1 MDNEGVYDF
10 TTNWFR
16 PHLPQWSRLIEEF
29 GGKPVNG
36 LEIGCFE
43 GRSAV
48 WILENV
54 CTHPKSKLTTID
66 TFEGSPEF
74 TNGFEQVTIDIN
86 KMESRFRS
94 NIVATGNGDKVEIIK
109 GKSFDTLVAWNNIKN
124 NSNSSPQFDFAYI
137 DASHE
142 ADSVLADA
150 VLVWPLLK
158 YNGIIIFDD
167 YGLRRYAEPY
177 NNPYV
182 GIDGFVAANKLEI
195 EVLDNNY
202 QLAIRKVE
210 KERTFTII
218 DRSS

>member
-1 MDNEGVYDF
+1 MDKSEFQKKDEVFDF
-10 TTNWFR
+10 TTNWFE
-16 PHLPQWSRLIEEF
+16 PKLPQWQRLIKEF
-29 GGKPVNG
+29 ATVPVNC

-54 CTHPKSKLTTID
+54 CVHPNSKLTTID

-74 TNGFEQVTIDIN
+74 TNGVSKITIEVD

-94 NIVATGNGDKVEIIK
+94 NINATGKGNQVEIIK
-109 GKSFDTLVAWNNIKN
+109 SKSLETLIAWNYVQN
-124 NSNSSPQFDFAYI
+124 NSSPQFDFVYI

-142 ADSVLADA
+142 AHSVLSDA
-150 VLVWPLLK
+150 ILVWPLLK

-167 YGLRRYAEPY
+167 YALRRYAEPY

-182 GIDGFVAANKLEI
+182 GIDGFLAAQTKISN
-195 EVLDNNY
+195 
-202 QLAIRKVE
+202 
-210 KERTFTII
+210 
-218 DRSS
+218 